1 LELTTTIQGDDDHEG
16 TVTMEHDSV
25 DLEAA
30 TNDYVYDMHIDA
42 PVEDVF
48 PLLCPVRE
56 NDWVIGWEEMT
67 TLISSESGFAELGA
81 VFQTQHP
88 GEAAEAWVITQYE
101 PMERIA
107 FARFG
112 GDVVTRL
119 EIDLAEVHGKTRATW
134 TTSQVATSA
143 SGNARVEAVTQDS
156 HDASRTGLEVML
168 KYYLATG
175 EMIDAEKLHERLE
188 APAHR

>member
-1 LELTTTIQGDDDHEG
+1 MPLIRVLPSKRRPL
-16 TVTMEHDSV
+16 VR
-25 DLEAA
+25 
-30 TNDYVYDMHIDA
+30 VY
-42 PVEDVF
+42 
-48 PLLCPVRE
+48 R
-56 NDWVIGWEEMT
+56 N
-67 TLISSESGFAELGA
+67 
-81 VFQTQHP
+81 
-88 GEAAEAWVITQYE
+88 
-101 PMERIA
+101 
-107 FARFG
+107 
-112 GDVVTRL
+112 
-119 EIDLAEVHGKTRATW
+119 EVHGKTRATW